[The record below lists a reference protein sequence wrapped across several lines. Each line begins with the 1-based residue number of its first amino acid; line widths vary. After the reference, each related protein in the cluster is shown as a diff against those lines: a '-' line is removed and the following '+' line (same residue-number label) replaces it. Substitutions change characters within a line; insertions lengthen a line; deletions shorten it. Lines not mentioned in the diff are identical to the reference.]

1 MLIDLASD
9 IDRVSVIVRDLKK
22 MNKSALMSDCM
33 RRGLIQV
40 ETELQ
45 NVGQL
50 KSQLVSLPSWLRRH
64 RTCGPVAELHKLR
77 RSPLHFQRTL

>member
-1 MLIDLASD
+1 MATYRKKEPRRKNGSMRMLIDLASD

-45 NVGQL
+45 NVGQ
-50 KSQLVSLPSWLRRH
+50 
-64 RTCGPVAELHKLR
+64 
-77 RSPLHFQRTL
+77 